1 MKKETALVVIIMLL
15 ISIMSYSNVTGGKT
29 GFEVD
34 EDGLE
39 KTSKL
44 FGNSNVQDGR
54 FITKLQWFSPNG
66 ELPGTYAE
74 YLSKH
79 PLTHARFTT
88 PEDANNNNVKVKFDN
103 SISILVDEDL
113 YSGITSSL
121 NQYIADLELEGYSTF
136 LQTVSGG
143 TPEEIKSW
151 VKDCYNAGSIG
162 VVFIGDITAAW
173 AEVDGSE
180 FPCDLFY
187 MDLDG
192 KWRDRDRDGD
202 YEVHTSGLGNMG
214 PELYI
219 GRIYANTL
227 TYDTEEKLVNDYLSK
242 THSYRVGQ
250 LGQPWRGLEYVD
262 EDWYDMDVNLN
273 NIYSSD
279 VVRHD
284 YGYYT
289 TGMDYLDQMDLGQHC
304 VQICA
309 HSYSGGHHFGTHPTE
324 SASYAHVYIYCPET
338 RSAKLLLGCDDGIKS
353 WFNGDNVYTNDR
365 YGSWNDGYEVDVT
378 LKEGW
383 NRLLCKISQ
392 EGGGYRFSARFT
404 DTNYTTFND
413 LEYRINDP
421 ELGGRETEY
430 IRSWLLNGFHQ
441 DAYDNFYDYL
451 TTNYLGADE
460 ASINPNEG
468 DDMGGKTWTRYNS
481 GSSYIDLSEYCD
493 NADCGV
499 CYAYARVI
507 ADKDK
512 SCQLWIGYDD
522 GARVWLNGKEIVYD
536 NRYGYFETDITKL
549 DVTLNSGENRLLVK
563 ISEWGGEHGFS
574 ATLCCSDGSRVDGF
588 TYDPEPTPI
597 TYIGKWLINGPYP
610 NTDLNTRL
618 STDYLENEET
628 VKPNQSD
635 TAPQGIW
642 ERTIGNGCPFN
653 LGRYFDHGEWVF
665 SEDIQNRDPPVL
677 FYNLFACGPGRF
689 TDENYLAGAYIFN
702 TTYGLITVA
711 SSKSGSML
719 NFDDFTDPLSVG
731 SSIGEAFYEWF
742 NAQAPFLQWEKFW
755 YYGMIVCGDP
765 TLQVF
770 RNYPPNKPSVTGATR
785 GKVGETYEYTFVTT
799 EPDGDDLYYCVDW
812 ATEYE
817 WFGPYPSGEEVTV
830 KHRWLIPGKFAIKVK
845 AKDIHNAESDWS
857 DPLPVSMP
865 KNKALN
871 PLFLKF
877 LDNHPRMFPILR
889 QLVGL
894 FLRGGTEN
902 TSEVSPM
909 NVNKKILGIGI
920 LTLLM
925 LATNQSMA
933 EKVNEPEPDQPS
945 LLLEF
950 WLGEVRD
957 VVDSD
962 DEFCFKCV
970 DALYIRWQSMG
981 FGWHVARRVNN
992 AWSVCYDKYS
1002 TFWLGTL
1009 TNDSICLFAASWS
1022 GFPKEK
1028 GYDG

>member
-1 MKKETALVVIIMLL
+1 MKKEPILVVIIMLL
-15 ISIMSYSNVTGGKT
+15 TSIMSYSIVTGGKT
-29 GFEVD
+29 RFEVD

-39 KTSKL
+39 KSSKL

-79 PLTHARFTT
+79 PLAHARFTT
-88 PEDANNNNVKVKFDN
+88 PENINNNNVKFDN

-121 NQYIADLELEGYSTF
+121 DQYIADLELEGYSTF
-136 LQTVSGG
+136 LQTVSSG

-173 AEVDGSE
+173 AEVDGSA

-192 KWRDRDRDGD
+192 KWRDHDHDGD
-202 YEVHTSGLGNMG
+202 YEVHTSGLGDMG

-227 TYDTEEKLVNDYLSK
+227 TYDTEEKLINDYLSK

-273 NIYSSD
+273 NIYSTD

-289 TGMDYLDQMDLGQHC
+289 TGMDYLDQMDLGQHF
-304 VQICA
+304 VQVCA

-324 SASYAHVYIYCPET
+324 SVSYAHVYIYSPET

-353 WFNGDNVYTNDR
+353 WLNGDNVYTNDR
-365 YGSWNDGYEVDVT
+365 YGSWHKDAYKVDVT

-392 EGGGYRFSARFT
+392 EGGNYKFSARFT
-404 DTNYTTFND
+404 NTNYNAFND
-413 LEYRINDP
+413 LEYRFNDP
-421 ELGGRETEY
+421 ELHGEEVEY

-451 TTNYLGADE
+451 TTNYLGTDE

-481 GSSYIDLSEYCD
+481 GNPYIDLSEYCD

-507 ADKDK
+507 ADADK
-512 SCQLWIGYDD
+512 SCQLWTGYDD

-536 NRYGYFETDITKL
+536 NRYGDFETDMTKL
-549 DVTLNSGENRLLVK
+549 DITLNSGENRLLIK
-563 ISEWGGEHGFS
+563 ISEWGEEHGFS
-574 ATLCCSDGSRVDGF
+574 TTLCHSDGSRVDGL
-588 TYDPEPTPI
+588 TYDSEPTPI
-597 TYIGKWLINGPYP
+597 TYIGTWLINGPYS
-610 NTDLNTRL
+610 NTDQNTRL
-618 STDYLENEET
+618 NTDYLENEET
-628 VKPNQSD
+628 VKPSQGN
-635 TAPQGIW
+635 TAPQGTW

-653 LGRYFDHGEWVF
+653 LGGYFDHGSWVF

-689 TDENYLAGAYIFN
+689 TDENYLAGAYIFH

-719 NFDDFTDPLSVG
+719 NFSDFTAPLSEG

-742 NAQAPFLQWEKFW
+742 NAQAPFLQWEKHW
-755 YYGMIVCGDP
+755 YYGMTVCGDP
-765 TLQVF
+765 TLRVF
-770 RNYPPNKPSVTGATR
+770 PMENYPPNKPSITGITH
-785 GKVGETYEYTFVTT
+785 GKLGKTYEYRISTT
-799 EPDGDDLYYCVDW
+799 DPDGNDVYYYIKWDDGYN
-812 ATEYE
+812 TE
-817 WFGPYPSGEEVTV
+817 WFGPYSSGVEITKSHTWYYRDTYTV
-830 KHRWLIPGKFAIKVK
+830 RAK
-845 AKDIHNAESDWS
+845 AKDVFDAESPWGY
-857 DPLPVSMP
+857 LEVTMP
-865 KNKALN
+865 KNKSINNIN
-871 PLFLKF
+871 PWIFRLIQ
-877 LDNHPRMFPILR
+877 RFPIFEY
-889 QLVGL
+889 L
-894 FLRGGTEN
+894 F
-902 TSEVSPM
+902 
-909 NVNKKILGIGI
+909 
-920 LTLLM
+920 
-925 LATNQSMA
+925 
-933 EKVNEPEPDQPS
+933 
-945 LLLEF
+945 
-950 WLGEVRD
+950 
-957 VVDSD
+957 
-962 DEFCFKCV
+962 
-970 DALYIRWQSMG
+970 
-981 FGWHVARRVNN
+981 
-992 AWSVCYDKYS
+992 
-1002 TFWLGTL
+1002 
-1009 TNDSICLFAASWS
+1009 
-1022 GFPKEK
+1022 
-1028 GYDG
+1028 